1 MLFLPKKIFIT
12 WQRFTWDISGEPTD
26 RDNITNLKITI
37 VNADA
42 GNTFYLDEII
52 RTKLIKRDRSGKWR
66 ANFKSGARA
75 AGGKSIKAV
84 ARRILQLAN
93 NDDRYVDWRE
103 LLADKPVSEQDED
116 NLPDEAII
124 GDNELRLGLELE
136 MNAILKNV
144 VFLQILRGKGRGQW
158 CARFLN
164 RGIAA
169 RGNTKP
175 DVAKKII
182 AMAKII
188 NRTTG
193 EFDVRYVEWRK
204 YINTHKLPHTQTR
217 STSGMVES
225 VEDDA
230 VGVENMDEKMQWKC

>member
-1 MLFLPKKIFIT
+1 MRLTLCEWRERTEEENDFYYEFCLFGGYIVRLTRHSYALFGNKPTGHIIFIKQT
-12 WQRFTWDISGEPTD
+12 RAGRPLSTEDGGYLNEVNPYDPNPHGTDEDDI
-26 RDNITNLKITI
+26 
-37 VNADA
+37 
-42 GNTFYLDEII
+42 DEII

-158 CARFLN
+158 CAIFLN
-164 RGIAA
+164 RSIAA

-175 DVAKKII
+175 DVAKKI
-182 AMAKII
+182 
-188 NRTTG
+188 
-193 EFDVRYVEWRK
+193 F
-204 YINTHKLPHTQTR
+204 
-217 STSGMVES
+217 ES
-225 VEDDA
+225 I
-230 VGVENMDEKMQWKC
+230 